1 MSYSAILLV
10 GGMGTR
16 LQPLTYQTPK
26 PMLPVAGVPFTEHQI
41 LKAREAGINE
51 IVLATSFKAELFEPY
66 FGDGSEFGISIKYAV
81 EKEPLGTGGAIRNAA
96 SMLTGTGPVA
106 IFNGDVLSG
115 HDLAAQLNFHESQSA
130 DVTLYLT
137 EVADARAF
145 GAVELDSDNR
155 VFAFNEKM
163 ENPPT
168 NIINAGCY
176 TFNRE
181 VIASIPQGRVVSVE
195 RETFPQ
201 LLSAGAR
208 VFGFVDRGYWLDIGT
223 PAALLKASQDLISGK
238 IYSAATPSSDGE
250 FLLLDGASVD
260 ESATISGGTVIGAGA
275 VVEAG
280 ASLSGCVVGDGARIG
295 RAVQLK
301 NSFVA
306 PGATIPAASIADGE
320 FFGYNQ

>member
-250 FLLLDGASVD
+250 FLLLHGASVD
-260 ESATISGGTVIGAGA
+260 ESASISGGTVIGAGA